1 MSSTCISRSRE
12 PRWCMAKHL
21 SSSSGKAYGKS
32 LGSESE
38 RCKRRYSSAGH
49 SRNIMVKSSLG
60 RTEGSDM
67 AFTVRETKF
76 EDIPGSH
83 GLQHPDRA
91 IVRSPEFY
99 SQKSR
104 IVRWS
109 ERTRCP
115 ARVKIG
121 ECLVESM
128 VTMILRACKR
138 SLCCSKVCIPGPG
151 LAVSKAVERRCQERE
166 GDRAAPLY
174 GEHYICLVCKL
185 RVDAASHTRVFQSR
199 VPPKGTDTSDCLV
212 RLEIHAMFARSL
224 EDALE
229 DLQG

>member
-1 MSSTCISRSRE
+1 
-12 PRWCMAKHL
+12 MAKRP

-32 LGSESE
+32 RGNESE

-49 SRNIMVKSSLG
+49 SRNIMARSSLG
-60 RTEGSDM
+60 RTEGSDL

-76 EDIPGSH
+76 EYILTGPLFAAS
-83 GLQHPDRA
+83 
-91 IVRSPEFY
+91 EFY